1 MHARCQ
7 INNTPNLIS
16 LLRICTCSKSILR
29 GKLVHQKI
37 ITLGLTDDASL
48 CKYLVNFYFSC
59 NLHVCASLV
68 FQTMGDHL
76 DISLWNGLLAAYTK
90 NSMFFEALELFQR
103 LLHYPCVNPDSYTF
117 PSVLKACGQ
126 MGRVGDG
133 KMVHTRL
140 VKTGVLSDVFVS
152 SSLVTMYA
160 KCNELK
166 CANQLFDEITERDV
180 ACWNAVI
187 SCYYQHGRPEKVLE
201 VFEKMKSVGFE
212 PNSVTLTV
220 AISSCA
226 RLLDLVRGKEIHK
239 EAMKTGLLSEGF
251 VRSSLVDMYGK
262 CGFIEMAKAVFEQIP
277 RKNVVAWNSMIAGY
291 SLKGDSKSCI
301 ELFKRMNGGG
311 TRPTLTTFSSILL
324 ACTRSVQ
331 LQHGKCIHGYIV
343 RNSVETDIY
352 INNLLIDLY
361 FKSGIVLSAKNVF
374 EKIPK
379 PDRVSWNVM
388 ISGYAMVG
396 NYFEALGVYDTMKE
410 VGVRPD
416 SITFTSALPACSQL
430 AALEKGK
437 EIHKSIIQ
445 NKFENDEVVMGAL
458 LDMYAKCGA
467 VDAAVEV
474 FHRLPERDL
483 VSWTSMITAYGSH
496 GRAIEALKLFS
507 EMQQSN
513 EKPDGVAFLAILSA
527 CSHAGLIDEGC
538 NYFNQMINKYGIKPS
553 IEHYSCLL
561 DLLGRAGRLREAYQ
575 ILREN
580 TEMREEVDLLST
592 LLSSCRLHE
601 DFELAVEVANL
612 LIEKSPDDVSTYVSL
627 MNIYGSD
634 KKWHELRMVRLKTK
648 ELGLRKNPGCSWIEI
663 SKKIHTF
670 FLEDKSHPLAEIIY
684 ECLKTLS
691 THMEKNDL
699 YSNESSGPKD
709 ILY

>member
-16 LLRICTCSKSILR
+16 LLRICTCSKSILQ

-37 ITLGLTDDASL
+37 ITLGLTDGASL
-48 CKYLVNFYFSC
+48 CNYLVNFSFSC

-68 FQTMGDHL
+68 FQTMGDPL

-126 MGRVGDG
+126 MGRVGYG

-140 VKTGVLSDVFVS
+140 GKTGVLSDVFVS

-166 CANQLFDEITERDV
+166 CANQLFDEIPERDV

-187 SCYYQHGRPEKVLE
+187 SCYYQHGQPEKVLE
-201 VFEKMKSVGFE
+201 VFEKMKSAGVE
-212 PNSVTLTV
+212 PNSATHTI

-226 RLLDLVRGKEIHK
+226 RLLDLERGKEIHK

-262 CGFIEMAKAVFEQIP
+262 CGFIEMAKEVFEQIP
-277 RKNVVAWNSMIAGY
+277 RKNAVAWNSIIAGY

-301 ELFKRMNGGG
+301 ELFKGMNGEG

-343 RNSVETDIY
+343 RNSIETDIY

-361 FKSGIVLSAKNVF
+361 FKCGIVLSAKNVF

-396 NYFEALGVYDTMKE
+396 NYFEALGAYDTMKE

-483 VSWTSMITAYGSH
+483 VLWTSMITAYGSH

-513 EKPDGVAFLAILSA
+513 EKPDGVAFLAVLSA

-538 NYFNQMINKYGIKPS
+538 NYFHQMINKYGIKPT

-592 LLSSCRLHE
+592 LLSWCRLHE

-612 LIEKSPDDVSTYVSL
+612 LIEKSPNDASTYVSL

-634 KKWHELRMVRLKTK
+634 KKWHELRK
-648 ELGLRKNPGCSWIEI
+648 E
-663 SKKIHTF
+663 
-670 FLEDKSHPLAEIIY
+670 
-684 ECLKTLS
+684 
-691 THMEKNDL
+691 
-699 YSNESSGPKD
+699 
-709 ILY
+709 